1 MRIISLADSSPY
13 ETLHSFVSNTL
24 APYFKSY
31 VKRGAESGKI
41 TADTSSAKTAVA
53 TDSSGGGGVGSGGAS
68 NGVPNSSSSSSGGGG
83 SDQATSLMEK
93 KIAEVEMGFLHLQQ
107 NIEIP
112 EINLIIHPLIMQMI
126 KRCQEE
132 GRGKPKV
139 DDFANKVDDAHFLNQ
154 LQAGVS
160 RWIREIKKVTKLDRD
175 PSTGTALQEISF
187 WLNLE
192 RALNR
197 ILEKRESL
205 EVTLTLD
212 ILRWVLSYNFTLLKK
227 STFLLGPLV
236 W

>member
-1 MRIISLADSSPY
+1 MISLADSSPY

-31 VKRGAESGKI
+31 IKRGGNNEQLNKLPDAANRSLTSGN
-41 TADTSSAKTAVA
+41 SEPA
-53 TDSSGGGGVGSGGAS
+53 TTTLNGGQ
-68 NGVPNSSSSSSGGGG
+68 SSSSSAG
-83 SDQATSLMEK
+83 DQATSLMEK

-112 EINLIIHPLIMQMI
+112 EINLIIHPVISQMI
-126 KRCQEE
+126 KKCQEE
-132 GRGKPKV
+132 SRKPKV
-139 DDFANKVDDAHFLNQ
+139 DDFASRVEDTNFLNQ
-154 LQAGVS
+154 LQSGVS

-212 ILRWVLSYNFTLLKK
+212 ILR
-227 STFLLGPLV
+227 
-236 W
+236 